1 MEKDIL
7 FIPQKKYYGEA
18 WVAFFFFSK
27 QVNFLEKNLTSK
39 EESKRPAFWFWSK
52 FTVLLIKIFFIKFD
66 TFSPALKALNT

>member
-39 EESKRPAFWFWSK
+39 EESKRPAFTRFAD
-52 FTVLLIKIFFIKFD
+52 FD
-66 TFSPALKALNT
+66 LNSLFCS